1 METHM
6 SRFRIRPSRN
16 KGVIIRAERPPSR
29 TSPTTQLLVR
39 TTIDE
44 RNASDTASAP
54 VCPGRTPSEEH
65 LPTSEVA
72 ELRERLA
79 LMERLVGD
87 MGMLTAS
94 RVSQEK
100 IVVETPPMHG
110 PDLST
115 QVRLEPSPE
124 ALRTPSSSRLP
135 MQTLSPVHT
144 ARRRDSHSA
153 YHTREERELKR
164 RRLIQ
169 EEQSVTHSR
178 ETDEPSQIQG
188 PEPAHLEATYDTLID
203 AYFRDVHR
211 AYPFLDK
218 NALLSTMAIKGE
230 KDILSSKGQDSET
243 TILYLVMAIGSITLQ
258 RATQDPG
265 TPSDSGTAL
274 FDVNYQALVS
284 KSMMNESITNLQ
296 ILLLL
301 AIYSQSDPVG
311 MNTWAIID
319 ILGRQAVR
327 LGLTRGDTAGKG
339 CSAADVERNHRLF
352 WSIYVMDR
360 MVALTT
366 GTPAAMINANMDIPL
381 PRITV
386 EEFDSPQRQEQAH
399 VLQVSRHI
407 IQLRTLEYKVLQ
419 EIHLRDQKSTSSL
432 TREDRY
438 TLVVGLR
445 AEIENWYSNGCL
457 LQSNELDDMTIHI
470 RICWLAARYYNLLL
484 LLYYPCHFN
493 PGTMLLSNGELLSLA
508 RKHVQAN
515 FVRFQ
520 QRQLPL
526 NRLTLCRIF
535 PVCMVF
541 LHCFLSRQ
549 SAAECACAR
558 EEISMCADILAAFPE
573 HWTLAHRAA
582 PIIRQLAAL
591 VSSTSTKMA
600 DEASLT
606 EADQAW
612 CLAIKLSLSELS
624 EKVLGRGSIY
634 RNMHCWQGSER
645 AMPESEMLSEKP
657 SLPCAHF
664 TPEEGDGIEVQNG
677 DFVIEG
683 AQKTSSDS
691 GMFAGPSVL
700 DYL

>member
-16 KGVIIRAERPPSR
+16 KGVSIRAERPPSR
-29 TSPTTQLLVR
+29 TSSATQLLVG
-39 TTIDE
+39 TDMDE
-44 RNASDTASAP
+44 RNVSDAASAP
-54 VCPGRTPSEEH
+54 AACAGNTAWADH
-65 LPTSEVA
+65 LPTSEMA

-87 MGMLTAS
+87 MGMLAAS
-94 RVSQEK
+94 RVNQEN
-100 IVVETPPMHG
+100 VLAETPPMHG
-110 PDLST
+110 PNIST

-124 ALRTPSSSRLP
+124 AVRTPPSLRLP
-135 MQTLSPVHT
+135 VQAASPVHS
-144 ARRRDSHSA
+144 ARRRVSHSS
-153 YHTREERELKR
+153 YHTTEERELKR
-164 RRLIQ
+164 RCLLPD
-169 EEQSVTHSR
+169 EEPTDRSR
-178 ETDEPSQIQG
+178 NIVEPNQVQR
-188 PEPAHLEATYDTLID
+188 PESAHLEASCDALID

-218 NALLSTMAIKGE
+218 SALLSTMKKRSE
-230 KDILSSKGQDSET
+230 KDILSSKGQDPEA
-243 TILYLVMAIGSITLQ
+243 TILYL
-258 RATQDPG
+258 DPG
-265 TPSDSGTAL
+265 TPSDSGTVL
-274 FDVNYQALVS
+274 FDVDYEGLVS
-284 KSMMNESITNLQ
+284 KCMMNESITNLQ

-301 AIYSQSDPVG
+301 AIYSQSDPSG
-311 MNTWAIID
+311 MNTWAIVD
-319 ILGRQAVR
+319 VLGRQALR
-327 LGLTRGDTAGKG
+327 LGLTKGDTAGKG
-339 CSAADVERNHRLF
+339 YSAAEVERNHRLF
-352 WSIYVMDR
+352 WSIYVLDR

-366 GTPAAMINANMDIPL
+366 GTPVAMIDANMDIPL

-407 IQLRTLEYKVLQ
+407 IQLRTIEYKVLQ
-419 EIHLRDQKSTSSL
+419 EIHLRDQKSTSAL

-438 TLVVGLR
+438 TLIVGLR
-445 AEIENWYSNGCL
+445 AEIEDWYSNGCL

-549 SAAECACAR
+549 SVAECARAR

-573 HWTLAHRAA
+573 SWTLAHRAA
-582 PIIRQLAAL
+582 PIICQLAAL
-591 VSSTSTKMA
+591 VSSTSTKIG
-600 DEASLT
+600 DEAGLT

-634 RNMHCWQGSER
+634 RNIHCWQGSECT
-645 AMPESEMLSEKP
+645 MPESELLSEKP

-677 DFVIEG
+677 AFVLE
-683 AQKTSSDS
+683 ATQKTSSDS
-691 GMFAGPSVL
+691 AIFVGPSIL

>member
-1 METHM
+1 M
-6 SRFRIRPSRN
+6 
-16 KGVIIRAERPPSR
+16 
-29 TSPTTQLLVR
+29 
-39 TTIDE
+39 DE
-44 RNASDTASAP
+44 RNISDAASAP
-54 VCPGRTPSEEH
+54 AACAGNTAWVEH
-65 LPTSEVA
+65 LPTSEMA

-87 MGMLTAS
+87 MGMLAAS
-94 RVSQEK
+94 RVNQEN
-100 IVVETPPMHG
+100 VVAETPPVHN
-110 PDLST
+110 PDIST
-115 QVRLEPSPE
+115 QVRLELSPE
-124 ALRTPSSSRLP
+124 ALRTPPSLRLP
-135 MQTLSPVHT
+135 VQATSPTHSTRHRV
-144 ARRRDSHSA
+144 SHSNC
-153 YHTREERELKR
+153 HTTEERGLKR
-164 RRLIQ
+164 RRLLQ
-169 EEQSVTHSR
+169 DEQPSERSR
-178 ETDEPSQIQG
+178 DIDEPNQVQRS
-188 PEPAHLEATYDTLID
+188 ESAHLEATCDALID

-218 NALLSTMAIKGE
+218 NTLLDAMRKRTE
-230 KDILSSKGQDSET
+230 KDILSSKGRDPDA
-243 TILYLVMAIGSITLQ
+243 TILYLVMAIGSVTLQ

-265 TPSDSGTAL
+265 TPSDAGTVL
-274 FDVNYQALVS
+274 FDVDYEGLVS
-284 KSMMNESITNLQ
+284 KCMMNESITNLQ

-301 AIYSQSDPVG
+301 AIYSQSDPAG
-311 MNTWAIID
+311 MNTWAIVD
-319 ILGRQAVR
+319 VLGRQALR
-327 LGLTRGDTAGKG
+327 LGLTKGDTAGKG
-339 CSAADVERNHRLF
+339 YSAAEVERNHRLF
-352 WSIYVMDR
+352 WSIYVQDR

-366 GTPAAMINANMDIPL
+366 GTPVAMIDANMDIPL

-386 EEFDSPQRQEQAH
+386 EEFDSAQRQEQAH

-407 IQLRTLEYKVLQ
+407 IQLRTIEYKVLQ
-419 EIHLRDQKSTSSL
+419 EIHLRDQSSTSTL

-445 AEIENWYSNGCL
+445 AEIEDWYSNGCL

-549 SAAECACAR
+549 SVAESARAR

-573 HWTLAHRAA
+573 SWTLAHRAA

-591 VSSTSTKMA
+591 ASNTSTKIG
-600 DEASLT
+600 DEANLT

-634 RNMHCWQGSER
+634 RNIHCWQGSEC
-645 AMPESEMLSEKP
+645 AMPESELLPEKP

-677 DFVIEG
+677 TFIIEAG
-683 AQKTSSDS
+683 QKNSSDS
-691 GMFAGPSVL
+691 GVFAGPSVL

>member
-1 METHM
+1 M
-6 SRFRIRPSRN
+6 
-16 KGVIIRAERPPSR
+16 
-29 TSPTTQLLVR
+29 
-39 TTIDE
+39 DE
-44 RNASDTASAP
+44 RNVSDAASAP
-54 VCPGRTPSEEH
+54 GTCAGNPAWAEH
-65 LPTSEVA
+65 LPTSEMA

-87 MGMLTAS
+87 MGMLSAS
-94 RVSQEK
+94 RVNQEN
-100 IVVETPPMHG
+100 VVAETSPMHD
-110 PDLST
+110 PDIST
-115 QVRLEPSPE
+115 QVRLEPPPE
-124 ALRTPSSSRLP
+124 ALRTPPSLRLP
-135 MQTLSPVHT
+135 VQAVSPAH
-144 ARRRDSHSA
+144 ASRRRVSHSA
-153 YHTREERELKR
+153 YHTTEERELKR
-164 RRLIQ
+164 RRLLQ
-169 EEQSVTHSR
+169 DEQPIDRSR
-178 ETDEPSQIQG
+178 EIDEPNQVQG
-188 PEPAHLEATYDTLID
+188 PESAHLEPTCDALID

-211 AYPFLDK
+211 AYPFLDR
-218 NALLSTMAIKGE
+218 NALLSAMRKRNE
-230 KDILSSKGQDSET
+230 KDILSSKGQDPEAT
-243 TILYLVMAIGSITLQ
+243 MAYLVMAIGSITLQ
-258 RATQDPG
+258 RATQDPE
-265 TPSDSGTAL
+265 TPSDSGTVL
-274 FDVNYQALVS
+274 FDVDYEGLVS
-284 KSMMNESITNLQ
+284 KCMMSESIANLQ

-301 AIYSQSDPVG
+301 AIYSLSDPAG
-311 MNTWAIID
+311 MNTWAIVD
-319 ILGRQAVR
+319 VLGRQALR
-327 LGLTRGDTAGKG
+327 LGLTKGDTAGKG
-339 CSAADVERNHRLF
+339 CSAAEVERNHRLF
-352 WSIYVMDR
+352 WSIYVLDR

-366 GTPAAMINANMDIPL
+366 GTPAAMIDTNMDIPL

-407 IQLRTLEYKVLQ
+407 IQLRTIEYKVLQ
-419 EIHLRDQKSTSSL
+419 EIHLRDQKSTSAL

-549 SAAECACAR
+549 SVAECARAR

-573 HWTLAHRAA
+573 PWTLAHRAA

-591 VSSTSTKMA
+591 VSSTSTEVG
-600 DEASLT
+600 DEAGLT

-634 RNMHCWQGSER
+634 RNIHCWQGSESG
-645 AMPESEMLSEKP
+645 MPESEMLLSEKP
-657 SLPCAHF
+657 SLPWAHF

-677 DFVIEG
+677 AFVIEA

-691 GMFAGPSVL
+691 GIFAGPSVL

>member
-1 METHM
+1 M
-6 SRFRIRPSRN
+6 
-16 KGVIIRAERPPSR
+16 
-29 TSPTTQLLVR
+29 
-39 TTIDE
+39 
-44 RNASDTASAP
+44 
-54 VCPGRTPSEEH
+54 
-65 LPTSEVA
+65 A

-87 MGMLTAS
+87 MGMLAAS
-94 RVSQEK
+94 RVNQEN
-100 IVVETPPMHG
+100 IVAETSPMHG
-110 PDLST
+110 PEIPT

-124 ALRTPSSSRLP
+124 ALRTPPSVQLP
-135 MQTLSPVHT
+135 VQPVSPAHT
-144 ARRRDSHSA
+144 ARRRFSHSA
-153 YHTREERELKR
+153 YHTTEERELKR
-164 RRLIQ
+164 RRLLQ
-169 EEQSVTHSR
+169 DELPTDRSR
-178 ETDEPSQIQG
+178 DIDEPNQVQG
-188 PEPAHLEATYDTLID
+188 PESTHLEATCDALID

-218 NALLSTMAIKGE
+218 NALLSAMRKRSE
-230 KDILSSKGQDSET
+230 KDILSSKGRDPEA

-265 TPSDSGTAL
+265 TPSDSGTVL
-274 FDVNYQALVS
+274 FDVDYEGLVS
-284 KSMMNESITNLQ
+284 KCMMNESITNLQ

-301 AIYSQSDPVG
+301 AIYSQSDPAG
-311 MNTWAIID
+311 MNTWAIVD
-319 ILGRQAVR
+319 VLGRQALR
-327 LGLTRGDTAGKG
+327 LGLTKGDTAGKG
-339 CSAADVERNHRLF
+339 YTAAEVERNHRLF
-352 WSIYVMDR
+352 WSIYVLDR

-366 GTPAAMINANMDIPL
+366 GTPVAMIDANMDIPL

-407 IQLRTLEYKVLQ
+407 IQLRTIEYKVLQ
-419 EIHLRDQKSTSSL
+419 EIHLRDQKSTSAL

-445 AEIENWYSNGCL
+445 AEIEDWYSNGCL

-493 PGTMLLSNGELLSLA
+493 PETMLLSNGELLSLA

-526 NRLTLCRIF
+526 NRLTLCRMF

-549 SAAECACAR
+549 SVAECARAR
-558 EEISMCADILAAFPE
+558 EEISMCADILSAFPE

-591 VSSTSTKMA
+591 VSSTSTKIG
-600 DEASLT
+600 DEAGLT

-634 RNMHCWQGSER
+634 RNIHCWQGSECTV
-645 AMPESEMLSEKP
+645 PESELLSEKP

-677 DFVIEG
+677 AFVIEA